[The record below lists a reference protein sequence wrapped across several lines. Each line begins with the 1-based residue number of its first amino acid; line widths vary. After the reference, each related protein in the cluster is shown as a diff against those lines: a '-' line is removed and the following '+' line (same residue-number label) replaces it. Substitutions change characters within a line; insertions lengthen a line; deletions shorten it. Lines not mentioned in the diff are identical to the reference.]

1 VEQKILDK
9 LGELGSKKAD
19 RRDFLKK
26 AGKAAAAVPAVA
38 LLLSANAT
46 PAAASG
52 RYGKGPKKGPKK
64 PPKKFGLKSRGGDK
78 KFGAKKVVFG
88 FRRG

>member
-1 VEQKILDK
+1 MEQKILDK
-9 LGELGSKKAD
+9 LGELGEKSAD

-38 LLLSANAT
+38 LLFSANAT

-52 RYGKGPKKGPKK
+52 RYGKGKGKGKKNG
-64 PPKKFGLKSRGGDK
+64 KKFGLRGSDGGRKLGVVKKLIGFSRH
-78 KFGAKKVVFG
+78 
-88 FRRG
+88 

>member
-9 LGELGSKKAD
+9 LGELGERSAD

-52 RYGKGPKKGPKK
+52 RYGKGKGKGKKKG
-64 PPKKFGLKSRGGDK
+64 KKFGLRGSGGGRK
-78 KFGAKKVVFG
+78 VGEAKKILG
-88 FRRG
+88 FSRH

>member
-1 VEQKILDK
+1 MEQKILDK
-9 LGELGSKKAD
+9 LGELGEKTAD
-19 RRDFLKK
+19 RREFLKK

-52 RYGKGPKKGPKK
+52 RYGKGKKKK
-64 PPKKFGLKSRGGDK
+64 HSPVLKGNNGNRKFG
-78 KFGAKKVVFG
+78 KVAFG
-88 FRRG
+88 FRRH